1 LFAGT
6 IKENICYGLDM
17 EKVTEKDL
25 ETACE
30 QAMCLNFIKD
40 MSLFPEGF
48 ETIVGEKGIKLSGGQ
63 K

>member
-1 LFAGT
+1 
-6 IKENICYGLDM
+6 M